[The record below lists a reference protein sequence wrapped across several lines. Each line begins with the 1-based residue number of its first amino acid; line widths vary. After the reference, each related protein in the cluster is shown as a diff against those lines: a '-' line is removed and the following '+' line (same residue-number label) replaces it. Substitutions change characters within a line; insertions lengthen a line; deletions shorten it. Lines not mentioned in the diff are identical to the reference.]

1 MLMSPAMPQKM
12 AQLWQAWNCTPAAGA
27 TLADLCVFGGTHA
40 LQPGQKITKGENLF
54 NRADAAEAPPA

>member
-1 MLMSPAMPQKM
+1 MPQKM

-27 TLADLCVFGGTHA
+27 SLADLCVFGGPHA
-40 LQPGQKITKGENLF
+40 LKAGQKISKGENLF